1 VCGITGILFK
11 NEPGPIGA
19 VQVRMLAPL
28 HRRGP
33 DSAGV
38 ALYGRPVPG
47 YVVRARTRSN
57 GNEPLCLEV
66 GDTPDVAGLANDIER
81 SDRAVDVLSVGHAMQ
96 ILKEVGSA
104 ADLDRAYGVSDMT
117 GTHAIGHTRMAT
129 ESRVDTLHSHP
140 FWARPFADIALVHNG
155 HITNEHKLRRRLARH
170 GHEFFTHNDSEVLAV
185 YIADKL
191 EQGAELSDALRD
203 SVTELDG
210 TFAYLI
216 STPRGIGLARDP
228 FGTKPLLWA
237 ETHEFVILASEEVAI
252 RAAFPELD
260 LRPRELGAGEV
271 RSWSR

>member
-1 VCGITGILFK
+1 
-11 NEPGPIGA
+11 
-19 VQVRMLAPL
+19 
-28 HRRGP
+28 
-33 DSAGV
+33 
-38 ALYGRPVPG
+38 
-47 YVVRARTRSN
+47 
-57 GNEPLCLEV
+57 
-66 GDTPDVAGLANDIER
+66 
-81 SDRAVDVLSVGHAMQ
+81 MQ

-237 ETHEFVILASEEVAI
+237 ETDEFVILASEEVAI
-252 RAAFPELD
+252 RAAFPELE